1 MRKEGEVV
9 RPTSA
14 CTRRRYASSKIGSIL
29 IAGIG
34 STAFPFY
41 QCGAGD
47 APLVGPLHEEGSMP
61 HTSQRMCL
69 LAFFLLSSWISACEA
84 VGKSPTSTPTIT
96 PPFTQGI
103 QGDVVITAPLPGVD
117 PRPGSRLEVV
127 ANESGTTHRAAHTF
141 TDSQGHY
148 TLDLSA
154 GTYDVC
160 VNSRGIGVD
169 RPCTTNV
176 VVVENH
182 YIIIHLG
189 VAMQ

>member
-1 MRKEGEVV
+1 MLAATERQ
-9 RPTSA
+9 A
-14 CTRRRYASSKIGSIL
+14 
-29 IAGIG
+29 
-34 STAFPFY
+34 
-41 QCGAGD
+41 
-47 APLVGPLHEEGSMP
+47 VGPLHEEGSMP